1 MSNSSGHSTI
11 WIIIDCCGMGPDSW
25 AGGIAWDPVWV
36 EVNSII
42 AGEREGDV
50 SSRDR
55 GVILILI
62 LCS

>member
-1 MSNSSGHSTI
+1 M
-11 WIIIDCCGMGPDSW
+11 DSQ
-25 AGGIAWDPVWV
+25 AGGIARDPVWV

-42 AGEREGDV
+42 AGERDPDV
-50 SSRDR
+50 NSRDR

>member
-1 MSNSSGHSTI
+1 MLNPRGQGNI
-11 WIIIDCCGMGPDSW
+11 WIIIDCCGMGPDSR
-25 AGGIAWDPVWV
+25 AGGIARDPVWV

-50 SSRDR
+50 NSRDR